1 MFLNRIS
8 WKVKSGDKEKGE
20 IVIKLCS
27 TEFSPLVFFINFLQF
42 LLVDF
47 IVDWLL
53 VNFQDTILQKNVP
66 YFLSSD
72 LGMVY
77 IILYII
83 TLRKIKKI

>member
-1 MFLNRIS
+1 MN
-8 WKVKSGDKEKGE
+8 
-20 IVIKLCS
+20 
-27 TEFSPLVFFINFLQF
+27 
-42 LLVDF
+42 F

-77 IILYII
+77 IILYTI
-83 TLRKIKKI
+83 TLRKMNKYNYIY